1 MKRCEL
7 AGRVAIGQSLRREG
21 GGEEDK
27 KDSEIGFE
35 ECQESVEGFRV
46 VESTEQDAN
55 KEG

>member
-7 AGRVAIGQSLRREG
+7 AGRVAIGQSLRRED